1 MKRHMSKLI
10 IGLLA
15 IASIA
20 LIAPNVYTAVSGE
33 TLINV
38 QNPAVSTTIL
48 APNRVKDAGNLDD
61 NITKGMLAVGPL
73 VYDGTN
79 WDKVRGDTANGI
91 DVDVTRIS
99 GTVTMTGNIT
109 PADAFTNPATA
120 INGNTLLSGF
130 NGTTWD
136 RLRSEG
142 SNADGDAVL
151 TLGVLATEAYNK
163 VFNGTTWD
171 RIRSGITIGSVLVDN
186 TSNTSGNITTDTTTA
201 IKATAGILNRVIV
214 NMAGTAPASVALY
227 NIASAGCT
235 GTPASGYVA
244 TLSTE
249 TAGVAL
255 EFNHTFT
262 LGICAVTVSGATDA
276 NVSALYR

>member
-91 DVDVTRIS
+91 DVDVTSIS